1 MDILFISNGL
11 LEDLI
16 YFRTGG
22 SDILYNY
29 ANNIFGFFTISKE
42 KKSAEVDGLINKK
55 KDINTWGMANTI
67 IYLML

>member
-29 ANNIFGFFTISKE
+29 ANNIFRFFTISKE
-42 KKSAEVDGLINKK
+42 KKSAEVDGLIIKK
-55 KDINTWGMANTI
+55 RISILGAWPT
-67 IYLML
+67 L